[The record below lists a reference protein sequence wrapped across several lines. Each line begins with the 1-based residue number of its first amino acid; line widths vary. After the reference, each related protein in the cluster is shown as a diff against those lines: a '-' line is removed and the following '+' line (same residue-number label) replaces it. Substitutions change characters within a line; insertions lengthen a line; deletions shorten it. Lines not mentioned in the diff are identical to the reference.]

1 MEFLWTFFPLLVT
14 RRTPVLYTLDCLIQA
29 LVRIAIL
36 LYLIP
41 FKWCEY
47 KTPCSP
53 LKKHGANRRHGVLNR
68 KKPILISLAWCTFFK
83 NTGGNIKQNFD
94 MLYQFQKK
102 WCEYKAWCSFS
113 KINGAIKRHD
123 VLFQKILVWIGWH
136 DVLFKICLI
145 RAPVLQLGRRE

>member
-1 MEFLWTFFPLLVT
+1 MLKSIVQKNTSIKWCFYVFNAGTPPLREKVYSQIVTWESISILKGKTFTVFT
-14 RRTPVLYTLDCLIQA
+14 RTFRPKGSACTLDCLIQA

-102 WCEYKAWCSFS
+102 WCEYKA
-113 KINGAIKRHD
+113 
-123 VLFQKILVWIGWH
+123 
-136 DVLFKICLI
+136 
-145 RAPVLQLGRRE
+145 